1 MASDPTVYHV
11 VPASS
16 GERWLVTEEN
26 AEFCEQYETKAAA
39 VEAARARARHAGP
52 SQVKVHNASGL
63 MEDES
68 TYGDDPRH
76 MPG

>member
-1 MASDPTVYHV
+1 MASHTTVYHV

-26 AEFCEQYETKAAA
+26 AEFCEEYETRAAA
-39 VEAARARARHAGP
+39 VEAARARARHTGP
-52 SQVKVHNASGL
+52 SQVKVHNASGF

-68 TYGDDPRH
+68 TYGDDFRQS
-76 MPG
+76 PG